1 MAEKDSAKL
10 EVNKCENP
18 NDPLY
23 LHDSGQP
30 VANHVGS
37 TSTMSNLSGITFYA
51 HVFGNALDALEL

>member
-1 MAEKDSAKL
+1 MAEKDTQTTQNSAKL

-23 LHDSGQP
+23 LHHSGQP

-37 TSTMSNLSGITFYA
+37 TYIYY
-51 HVFGNALDALEL
+51 E